1 MTSKVFSLLR
11 LIIIVIAFFFDKI
24 VLLID
29 KVIELKSKYC

>member
-1 MTSKVFSLLR
+1 MTSKVFSLLC